1 MANQYYWSASW
12 VSNEGADMASGDAHY
27 WCANPFA
34 PGDAITV
41 TAHAVTGNPDD
52 AHRTLEVQDVRI
64 DGTPDGRR
72 TLLFTVKN
80 VGSGFI
86 PGDIV
91 GSSVVNA

>member
-1 MANQYYWSASW
+1 MASQYYWSTSW
-12 VSNEGADMASGDAHY
+12 VSNEGADMAPGDAHY
-27 WCANPFA
+27 WWANPFTY
-34 PGDAITV
+34 GDAITV
-41 TAHAVTGNPDD
+41 TAHPVTGDPAD

-64 DGTPDGRR
+64 DGTPDGLL

-86 PGDIV
+86 PGYAV